1 MCYKLKQAL
10 TPNSDRKI
18 QEFPVAQPALILVM
32 NNFASSYILN
42 PANRYFKVIVIAGAA
57 VLSIQG
63 MALGSNDAVDQFR
76 QQRIMMSGQAFLE
89 EGRREL
95 ARGAYLRSIR
105 VLTEAISK
113 GSDPEALKLRGQAQN
128 AVAAFDKAI
137 SDFSSYIAA
146 RSSDSEGYVLRG
158 DAYKSNLKHEKALPD
173 YLRAIELDPTSVQA
187 HLGRGIAYLSME
199 QYGLAI
205 KDFRFAL
212 ERDSH
217 NSDALVNL
225 GLAYML
231 GNRPLEAK
239 KYLEDALETEQD
251 PKWKLQLAGYIKD
264 LPSVTDSAR
273 LENVSEE
280 NEEPDLEPEKTPSAD
295 SEKPPV
301 ELPKDSRIARVGPGV
316 NKTAL
321 SGTWEGSYMG
331 SRLKIQFQQSG
342 RNVNGLLRVQGRA
355 GIEDVYHFTGT
366 YDRGNIYASH
376 SDGHSFQGK
385 LTDDRRLVGVV
396 TTSKGTK
403 FNLDLPEHR

>member
-1 MCYKLKQAL
+1 
-10 TPNSDRKI
+10 
-18 QEFPVAQPALILVM
+18 M
-32 NNFASSYILN
+32 NNFTYSGYILN
-42 PANRYFKVIVIAGAA
+42 PANRYFKMIVIAGAA
-57 VLSIQG
+57 VLSFQG
-63 MALGSNDAVDQFR
+63 MAPGSNDALDQFR

-113 GSDPEALKLRGQAQN
+113 GADPEALKLRGQAQN
-128 AVAAFDKAI
+128 AVGAFDKAI
-137 SDFSSYIAA
+137 NDFSSYIAA
-146 RSSDSEGYVLRG
+146 KSSDPEGYVLRG
-158 DAYKSNLKHEKALPD
+158 DAYMSNLKHDKALPD
-173 YLRAIELDPTSVQA
+173 YLRAIELDPPSVQA
-187 HLGRGIAYLSME
+187 HSGRGIAYLTME

-205 KDFRFAL
+205 KDFRFLL

-231 GNRPLEAK
+231 ANMPVEAK
-239 KYLEDALETEQD
+239 KCFEEALETEQD
-251 PKWKLQLAGYIKD
+251 PRWKLQLTGYIKN

-273 LENVSEE
+273 LADISEE
-280 NEEPDLEPEKTPSAD
+280 NEEPDMEPERTPRAD

-301 ELPKDSRIARVGPGV
+301 ELPKDSGIARVGPGV

-342 RNVNGLLRVQGRA
+342 RNVNGVLRVEGRA
-355 GIEDVYHFTGT
+355 GIEDVYHFNGT
-366 YDRGNIYASH
+366 YDRGNIVASH
-376 SDGHSFQGK
+376 SDGHNFRGK